1 MYEKNYKPA
10 EPVAA
15 LPMIKGM
22 RAELLRI
29 LENLSDDEWHA
40 PTVCGSWSVRDVAVH
55 FLGDD
60 VGIISNWRDGDGQ
73 YHPIEGWEELVNY
86 INAQNEL
93 WVRAGRRLSRRM
105 LIDMLR
111 FTGEQ
116 VYEVFAAMNPDEL
129 AGPIGWAGSAPTP
142 LWLHI
147 AREFTEYWMHHQ
159 HICEAVGVTSLK
171 EARYMKPLVSTFIR
185 AVPVSY
191 EKVSAEEGTMV
202 LVRITGEGE
211 SRWHLVRESQGW
223 QLYQESPLAPRARIT
238 LDSDTAWRLLTRNK
252 QIEELA
258 PRIIISGDQRL
269 GKVFLRAKAFIG

>member
-1 MYEKNYKPA
+1 MNEKNYKPA
-10 EPVAA
+10 EPVAT
-15 LPMIKGM
+15 LPMIRVM

-40 PTVCGSWSVRDVAVH
+40 PTVCASWSVRDVAVH
-55 FLGDD
+55 ILGDD
-60 VGIISNWRDGDGQ
+60 VGIISNWRDRDGQ
-73 YHPIEGWEELVNY
+73 YHPVEGWEELVNY
-86 INAQNEL
+86 INAQNEV
-93 WVRAGRRLSRRM
+93 WVRAGRRLSRRL
-105 LIDMLR
+105 LIELLH

-116 VYEVFAAMNPDEL
+116 VTEVFAAMNSDEI
-129 AGPIGWAGSAPTP
+129 AGPIGWAGSAPAP

-171 EARYMKPLVSTFIR
+171 EARYMKPLVSTLIR

-223 QLYQESPLAPRARIT
+223 QLYQESSLAPRARIT

-252 QIEELA
+252 KIEELA
-258 PRIIISGDQRL
+258 PRINISGDQRL
-269 GKVFLRAKAFIG
+269 GKVFIRTKAFIG